1 MSVTEVKADI
11 LRKVE
16 GIEDPTTLEDIN
28 TWIEDYTN
36 NKIIGYRIDG
46 TPITAEEF
54 AKQSDEASERIRN
67 GHYYTIEQLRNRVR
81 K

>member
-1 MSVTEVKADI
+1 MNLTEVKADI
-11 LRKVE
+11 FRKVE
-16 GIEDPTTLEDIN
+16 GIEDPTMLENIN

-54 AKQSDEASERIRN
+54 AKQSDKASQRIRN
-67 GHYYTIEQLRNRVR
+67 GHYYTVEQLRNRVS